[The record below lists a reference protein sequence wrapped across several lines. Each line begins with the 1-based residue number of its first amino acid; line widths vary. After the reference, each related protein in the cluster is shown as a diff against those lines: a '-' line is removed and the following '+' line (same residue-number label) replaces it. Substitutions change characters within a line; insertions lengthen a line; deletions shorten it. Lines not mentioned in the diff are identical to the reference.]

1 MTVELKVPSVGESIY
16 EVTIGEWL
24 KGEGDYVSKDEA
36 LVALET
42 DKASLELPAPAA
54 GKLKDLRKKVGDSA
68 EVGEVIALIEEGE
81 ADGDSEGKTEEAQPK
96 QQKQQKQPS
105 EQTAPP
111 EGDEQ
116 EQAKTQATT
125 ADAPRIMPAAQREL
139 AKRGIDASEVQASGP
154 GGRLLK
160 EDVLRHA
167 KAPTPAPAPALSCGG
182 GTREERVVPMTPLRK
197 RIAQRLVES
206 QQQSATLTTFNEID
220 LSQVIALRNEYKD
233 RFLQRYGVKLGF
245 MSFFV
250 KATIEALKDFPQVN
264 AEIRDETIVYKDYF
278 DIGVAVGGGRGLVV
292 PVLRNAETLSF
303 AQVELAIAD
312 FANRA
317 KANKLSLDELQGGT
331 FTISNGGVYGSL
343 LSTPIINPPQVGIL
357 GMHNIQERPVAI
369 DGKVEIRPMMYVALS
384 YDHRI
389 IDGRESVTFLRKI
402 KDCVENPTRILLEV

>member
-1 MTVELKVPSVGESIY
+1 MAVELKVPSVGESIY

-24 KGEGDYVSKDEA
+24 KGEGDYVAKDEA

-54 GKLKDLRKKVGDSA
+54 GQLMSLKKKVGESA

-81 ADGDSEGKTEEAQPK
+81 APASGNGQPAAQTKDETQGEGSS
-96 QQKQQKQPS
+96 PS
-105 EQTAPP
+105 KPADDPATAPT
-111 EGDEQ
+111 
-116 EQAKTQATT
+116 K
-125 ADAPRIMPAAQREL
+125 IMPAAQRAL
-139 AKRGIDASEVQASGP
+139 AERGLDASQVEATGP

-167 KAPTPAPAPALSCGG
+167 QQSPAPQPAPTQPTATRPAS

-197 RIAQRLVES
+197 RIAERLVQS

-220 LSQVIALRNEYKD
+220 LTNVIALRKEYKQTFID
-233 RFLQRYGVKLGF
+233 RYGVKLGF

-250 KATIEALKDFPQVN
+250 KATVEALKDFPQVN
-264 AEIRDETIVYKDYF
+264 AEIRGETIVYKDYF

-292 PVLRNAETLSF
+292 PVLRNAETMSF
-303 AQVELAIAD
+303 AEVELAIAD
-312 FANRA
+312 FATRA

-343 LSTPIINPPQVGIL
+343 LSTPIINPPQVAIL

-369 DGKVEIRPMMYVALS
+369 DGQIEIRPMMYVAMS

>member
-1 MTVELKVPSVGESIY
+1 MAVELKVPSVGESIY

-24 KGEGDYVSKDEA
+24 KGVGDYVAKDEA

-54 GKLKDLRKKVGDSA
+54 GQITSVIKQVGDSA

-81 ADGDSEGKTEEAQPK
+81 APAGGTGQAAFTPAPAAKPTPAEDPA
-96 QQKQQKQPS
+96 
-105 EQTAPP
+105 TAPT
-111 EGDEQ
+111 
-116 EQAKTQATT
+116 K
-125 ADAPRIMPAAQREL
+125 IMPAAQRAL
-139 AKRGIDASEVQASGP
+139 AERGLEASQVEATGP

-160 EDVLRHA
+160 EDVQRY
-167 KAPTPAPAPALSCGG
+167 TQQAPAPRPAPSQPTATRPSS

-197 RIAQRLVES
+197 RIAERLVQS
-206 QQQSATLTTFNEID
+206 QQQSATLTTFNEVD
-220 LSQVIALRNEYKD
+220 LTNVITLRKEYKQSFID
-233 RFLQRYGVKLGF
+233 RYGVKLGF

-250 KATIEALKDFPQVN
+250 KAAVEALKDFPQVN

-292 PVLRNAETLSF
+292 PVLRNAETMSF
-303 AQVELAIAD
+303 AEVELAIAD
-312 FANRA
+312 FATRA
-317 KANKLSLDELQGGT
+317 KANKLSLEELQGGT

-343 LSTPIINPPQVGIL
+343 LSTPIINPPQVAIL
-357 GMHNIQERPVAI
+357 GMHNIQQRPVAI
-369 DGKVEIRPMMYVALS
+369 DGQVEIRPMMYVAMS